1 MDEYEISEVNLG
13 RNKYI
18 CFEPFEVWSLNFSL
32 KEEAMKNIQCGK
44 QSKRGYVV
52 MLCCCVGYVVMLF
65 NLVSSNARYIFYPE
79 RVIKVLV

>member
-1 MDEYEISEVNLG
+1 
-13 RNKYI
+13 
-18 CFEPFEVWSLNFSL
+18 
-32 KEEAMKNIQCGK
+32 MKNIQCGK

-79 RVIKVLV
+79 RGVSLIHFHLKGNNESKSVSKMIVQCRFQSIIPINSYKK

>member
-18 CFEPFEVWSLNFSL
+18 CFELFEVWSLNFSL

-44 QSKRGYVV
+44 QSKCGYVV

-79 RVIKVLV
+79 RVIKVSV